1 LKISTF
7 AVRLLRGI
15 FLEPHTIRV
24 NSVVFGRAAW
34 LGQAQS

>member
-7 AVRLLRGI
+7 AVRLLTGI
-15 FLEPHTIRV
+15 HLEPHTIRV
-24 NSVVFGRAAW
+24 NSVVFGRTAW